1 MVTTTAV
8 LLEKARARPD
18 TLAVVDGVT
27 SLTFAQLAE
36 LVLDV
41 AGGLMARGVTSGD
54 RVAIWAENRYE
65 WIVSA
70 LALQAAGGC
79 LVPLNTRFK
88 TAEAVDLL
96 RRTRTAIVITSSGF
110 LGDDYGACLAEAASE
125 LPDVR
130 HIVSFDPSSD
140 ARAAPWS
147 DLRGAGVSAKEVLD
161 RAGTVRDDDPCDIM
175 FTSGTT
181 GVPKGAVCT
190 HGTVLRAYRNFC
202 DVVGYRDDDRYL
214 ILNPFFHS
222 FGYKAGWLSCIL
234 TGATAYPAA
243 VFDTAKVLE
252 LIRAHRITV
261 FPGPPTV
268 YWSMMESGLVRRD
281 DISSLR
287 LSITGSTNVPGEL
300 IRRMRAELTFEHI
313 LVGFGLTEAN
323 GLGTM
328 CRPGD
333 SDEVVTTTSGR
344 PLPGMDLRIAE
355 DGEICLRG
363 YLMSHYLDDPE
374 ATAAAI
380 DSAGWLHTGDI
391 GALDAAGNLHVTD
404 RKKDMYIIG
413 GFNVYPAEV
422 EGVMLRH
429 PSIAQVAVVGAP
441 DDRMGE
447 VGFAFVVPKR
457 GAVAEEAEILAW
469 CREQMAN
476 YKTPRYVRICDQLP
490 LTANGKVLKTE
501 LRALARADV
510 LTAGL
515 SHLPLGLALFRERS
529 RAFQR
534 VLGPPQRESEH
545 LRELPVLGDGHVA
558 AVPDDP
564 LEELHG
570 QRRVLQ
576 DLTGH
581 LVRGRL
587 QRGPVLVKLLHE
599 ADLVGPL
606 GVDRIAHKLDP
617 QRLAQR
623 DHPRQVDERRTGEQM
638 PLRLWHGECRLSR
651 RQADIAVKRDLHA
664 ACHAVSVDC
673 RDHRLGAVV
682 DLVEP
687 RHVTFPGHRRAR
699 ADRRLRRVRA
709 GRHLLQVP
717 TSRERPAARSG
728 QDDHEDVRVG
738 VGLPERLS
746 QRAP

>member
-1 MVTTTAV
+1 MWVTSWIAARGVAPRSPDTWTEDGMTTTAV
-8 LLEKARARPD
+8 LLEKARTRPSK
-18 TLAVVDGVT
+18 LAVVDGQT
-27 SLTFAQLAE
+27 SLTYAQLADH
-36 LVLDV
+36 VLAV
-41 AGGLMARGVTSGD
+41 AGGLIARGVSSGD

-88 TAEAVDLL
+88 TAEVVDLL
-96 RRTRTAIVITSSGF
+96 RRTRASTVITSSGF
-110 LGDDYGACLAEAASE
+110 LGNDYGAWVAEAAAE

-130 HIVSFDPSSD
+130 HVVSFDPSSD
-140 ARAAPWS
+140 AGVEPWS
-147 DLRGAGVSAKEVLD
+147 DLHSVGVSANEVLD
-161 RAGTVRDDDPCDIM
+161 RARSVSDDDPCDIM

-181 GVPKGAVCT
+181 GAPKGAVCT
-190 HGTVLRAYRNFC
+190 HGTVIRAYCKFC
-202 DVVGYRDDDRYL
+202 EVVGYRDDDRYL

-243 VFDTAKVLE
+243 VFDSARVLE
-252 LIRAHRITV
+252 LISAHRITV

-268 YWSMMESGLVRRD
+268 YWSMMESGLVRPD

-333 SDEVVTTTSGR
+333 RDEVVTTTSGQ
-344 PLPGMDLRIAE
+344 PIPGMDMRIAE

-380 DSAGWLHTGDI
+380 DSDGWLHTGDI
-391 GALDAAGNLHVTD
+391 GSVDAAGNLRVTD

-413 GFNVYPAEV
+413 GFNVYPAEI

-457 GAVAEEAEILAW
+457 GSVAEEGEILAW

-476 YKTPRYVRICDQLP
+476 YKVPRYVRICDQLP

-501 LRALARADV
+501 LRVLARQDV
-510 LTAGL
+510 
-515 SHLPLGLALFRERS
+515 
-529 RAFQR
+529 
-534 VLGPPQRESEH
+534 
-545 LRELPVLGDGHVA
+545 
-558 AVPDDP
+558 
-564 LEELHG
+564 
-570 QRRVLQ
+570 RRVS
-576 DLTGH
+576 
-581 LVRGRL
+581 
-587 QRGPVLVKLLHE
+587 
-599 ADLVGPL
+599 
-606 GVDRIAHKLDP
+606 
-617 QRLAQR
+617 R
-623 DHPRQVDERRTGEQM
+623 D
-638 PLRLWHGECRLSR
+638 
-651 RQADIAVKRDLHA
+651 
-664 ACHAVSVDC
+664 
-673 RDHRLGAVV
+673 
-682 DLVEP
+682 
-687 RHVTFPGHRRAR
+687 
-699 ADRRLRRVRA
+699 
-709 GRHLLQVP
+709 
-717 TSRERPAARSG
+717 
-728 QDDHEDVRVG
+728 
-738 VGLPERLS
+738 
-746 QRAP
+746 